1 VTNTQGALKRLGAK
15 LALGLALLG
24 VFTSAGIGS
33 ALAQESTPGTNTG
46 TTGNTTTAGQTQNN
60 NNDDGFP
67 WGLLGLLGLGGLAG
81 LTRREEPRR
90 VEVDR
95 TTNART

>member
-60 NNDDGFP
+60 NNDGFP

-95 TTNART
+95 TTTART